1 MKSKLKGADF
11 LTLAPLSGDDIEL
24 LLEEAIRLKE
34 EGVKGFKPLSGKAIG
49 LIFEKPSTRTRVSFE
64 VAVHMLGGHALVLS
78 DRDLQLGRGETV
90 EDTGRVLSRY
100 LQGLVVRTFG
110 QERIEALA
118 SSATVPVINALTNES
133 HPCQALADMMTVLE
147 YKGALAGLKLAYI
160 GDGNNVTNSL
170 MRACTKLGL
179 HMSVATPEG
188 HEPDSAVTEE
198 CRGYAASSGASL
210 TLGNDPRVAV
220 GDADII
226 YTDVWVSMG
235 QPEAEAEALEHFKA
249 FQVDQD
255 LVSLA
260 REDVMVMHCLPAHR
274 GQEISAE
281 VMDGSH
287 SAVWDQAEN
296 RLHAQVAL
304 LGVIFG

>member
-1 MKSKLKGADF
+1 MKGADF
-11 LTLAPLSGDDIEL
+11 LTLAPLTGAEL
-24 LLEEAIRLKE
+24 EDLLAEAIRLKT
-34 EGVKGFKPLSGKAIG
+34 EGVKGYKPLSGKVIG

-64 VAVHMLGGHALVLS
+64 VAVHRLGGQVLALT

-100 LQGLVVRTFG
+100 LDGLVVRTFG
-110 QERIEALA
+110 QDRIEALA
-118 SSATVPVINALTNES
+118 AASTVPVVNALTDQS

-147 YKGALAGLKLAYI
+147 YKGTLQGLKLAYV
-160 GDGNNVTNSL
+160 GDGNNVAHSL

-179 HMSVATPEG
+179 DIVVATPAG
-188 HEPDSAVTEE
+188 HEPDAGVVEE
-198 CRGYAASSGASL
+198 CRAYASDSGGSLALTGDPKEAASGA
-210 TLGNDPRVAV
+210 DV
-220 GDADII
+220 I

-235 QPEAEAEALEHFKA
+235 QPDAREDALDHFEAFR
-249 FQVDQD
+249 VDED

-260 REDVMVMHCLPAHR
+260 AEDVMVMHCLPAHR

-281 VMDGSH
+281 VLDGSH

-304 LGVIFG
+304 LALMFG